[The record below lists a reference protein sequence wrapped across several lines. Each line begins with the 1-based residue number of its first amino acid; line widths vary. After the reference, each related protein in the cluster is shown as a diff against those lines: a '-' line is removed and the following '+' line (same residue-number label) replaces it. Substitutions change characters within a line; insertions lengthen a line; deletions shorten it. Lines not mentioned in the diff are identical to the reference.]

1 MNSHD
6 TLHNFLIFK
15 NNKLNKRVKRGKAE
29 KPEQKDIGLFFY
41 TSAEQRVELIQS
53 NESSYELYF

>member
-6 TLHNFLIFK
+6 ALHNFLKFK
-15 NNKLNKRVKRGKAE
+15 NNKLLKRVKRGKVE
-29 KPEQKDIGLFFY
+29 KTEEKDIGRFFY

-53 NESSYELYF
+53 V